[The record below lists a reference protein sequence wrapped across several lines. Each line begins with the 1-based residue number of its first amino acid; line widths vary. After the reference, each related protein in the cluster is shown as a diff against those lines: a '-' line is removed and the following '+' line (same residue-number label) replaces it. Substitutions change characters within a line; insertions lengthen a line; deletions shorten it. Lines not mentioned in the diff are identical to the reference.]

1 MTLCEVKLE
10 RAEKLINGLGGQR
23 DHWKVRAFELGEAY
37 ENLTGDMLISA
48 GMISYLGTFTM
59 AFRDGIADSWVEQCR
74 AAGIP
79 SSAKFSLVSCLGDPV
94 AIREWGIA
102 GLPNDSFSIDNGI
115 MIANARRWPLMI
127 DPQGQA
133 NKWVKN
139 MEKASNLQ
147 VIKLTDGDYLRTLE
161 NAIQFGLPV
170 LPRTSARNWTRR

>member
-1 MTLCEVKLE
+1 MAALKVKQDELDAIMAALAALEQQLEDSINEKKRLEDEVTLCEVKLE

-79 SSAKFSLVSCLGDPV
+79 SSAKFSLVSCLATPWRSGSG
-94 AIREWGIA
+94 A
-102 GLPNDSFSIDNGI
+102 S
-115 MIANARRWPLMI
+115 
-127 DPQGQA
+127 QA
-133 NKWVKN
+133 SPTTRFPSTT
-139 MEKASNLQ
+139 AS
-147 VIKLTDGDYLRTLE
+147 
-161 NAIQFGLPV
+161 
-170 LPRTSARNWTRR
+170 